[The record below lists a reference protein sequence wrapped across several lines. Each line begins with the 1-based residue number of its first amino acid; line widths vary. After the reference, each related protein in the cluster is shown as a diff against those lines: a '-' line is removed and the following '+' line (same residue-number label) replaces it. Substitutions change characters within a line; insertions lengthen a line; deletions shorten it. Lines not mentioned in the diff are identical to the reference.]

1 MSAIDK
7 RKVGGTSL
15 PANLIFVLIAGVF
28 AMASSSIFIR
38 YAQAEG
44 VSSIVI
50 GGARLVIASL
60 LLTPFVVSR
69 YWQNVKALSR
79 TDLLWGVASGFCLAV
94 HFAAWISSLEY
105 TSVLVSTVIVTASPI
120 WVAILEFTFLRTRP
134 NRLTLVGL
142 VIAIASGILIALAS
156 STGAETTTEGSGQL
170 TGIILAVIGSVAV
183 ASYFVLGRKL
193 RAQLPV
199 IPYIWLV
206 YGCGGIFMTFVI
218 LVSGLQ
224 VVGFSANAY
233 LWLLCC
239 AIFPQLIGHSSLNYA
254 VGYLPATFVS
264 MITQLEPIGSAV
276 LAFFLFAELP
286 APLQIVG
293 SALLLFGVMIASLGQ
308 SQPTRKNDE

>member
-1 MSAIDK
+1 MAAIEK
-7 RKVGGTSL
+7 RKAGERTL

-60 LLTPFVVSR
+60 LLTPFVLRR
-69 YWQNVKALSR
+69 YWHHVTALSR

-94 HFAAWISSLEY
+94 HFAAWITSLEY

-120 WVAILEFTFLRTRP
+120 WVALLEFVFLRTRP
-134 NRLTLVGL
+134 NRLIIVGL
-142 VIAIASGILIALAS
+142 IVAIVSGIIIALAS
-156 STGAETTTEGSGQL
+156 NSPSSTSTDNNGQL
-170 TGIILAVIGSVAV
+170 IGIVLAVIGSVAV

-206 YGCGGIFMTFVI
+206 YACGGIFMTAVI

-224 VVGFSANAY
+224 VVGFSSNAY
-233 LWLLCC
+233 LWLICC

-264 MITQLEPIGSAV
+264 MITQLEPIGSAI
-276 LAFFLFAELP
+276 LAFIIFAELP
-286 APLQIVG
+286 APLQIIG
-293 SALLLFGVMIASLGQ
+293 SA
-308 SQPTRKNDE
+308 